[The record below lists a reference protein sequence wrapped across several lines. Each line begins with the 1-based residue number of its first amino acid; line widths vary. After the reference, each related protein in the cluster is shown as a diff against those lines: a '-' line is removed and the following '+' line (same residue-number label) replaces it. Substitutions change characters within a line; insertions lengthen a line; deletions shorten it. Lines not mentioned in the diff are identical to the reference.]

1 MVVRDAQRLG
11 YRDFSVERLGD
22 DGACVVRTF
31 GTVWATGRVLRARMS
46 MVTSGFVEMS
56 CGSVGQ
62 MRMLFFK
69 LGLFN

>member
-1 MVVRDAQRLG
+1 MVLRDAQRLG

-22 DGACVVRTF
+22 DGACVGRTF

-46 MVTSGFVEMS
+46 TIVTSGFAEMS

-62 MRMLFFK
+62 MRILS
-69 LGLFN
+69 